1 MGMQAFET
9 ITCDLQGAM
18 ASVTLNRPESRNAM
32 SHQMVEELLS
42 CFHELADDSRYSTV
56 RVVVLRAAGTVFS
69 AGGDVR
75 DLAALHSPEE
85 SRAAVARLDEL
96 LASVNEAPQ
105 VIVARVQGAVR
116 GGGLGL
122 ICVSDIAIASES
134 ASFAL
139 PEVRLGLVPAIISPY
154 VIARVGLPRA
164 RHMMLGGQGISAAA
178 AAQYGLVHM
187 TAADEELDHVVES
200 VTSEVLKGAPGAL
213 RACKRLL
220 LGSAGQTLET
230 RVDLLNELRAS
241 AEAQAGMLAFLRK
254 EPPPWVVGSS

>member
-1 MGMQAFET
+1 MRAFET
-9 ITCDLQGAM
+9 ITCDLQGAV

-42 CFHELADDSRYSTV
+42 CFHELADDSLYGAI
-56 RVVVLRAAGTVFS
+56 RVVVVRAAGTVFS

-75 DLAALHSPEE
+75 DLAAVQSPEK

-96 LASVNEAPQ
+96 LAGVNEAPQ
-105 VIVARVQGAVR
+105 VIIARVQGAVR

-122 ICVSDIAIASES
+122 VCVSDIAIASNS
-134 ASFAL
+134 ATFAL

-164 RHMMLGGQGISAAA
+164 RQLMLGGQEIGAAA

-187 TAADEELDHVVES
+187 TTADEELDQVVES
-200 VTSEVLKGAPGAL
+200 ITTEVLKGAPEAL

-220 LGSAGQTLET
+220 LGSTGQTLDA
-230 RVDLLNELRAS
+230 RVDLLNELRS
-241 AEAQAGMLAFLRK
+241 SREAQAGMLAFLRK
-254 EPPPWVVGSS
+254 EPPPWTIQS

>member
-1 MGMQAFET
+1 ME
-9 ITCDLQGAM
+9 DWDW
-18 ASVTLNRPESRNAM
+18 SVSLI
-32 SHQMVEELLS
+32 LL
-42 CFHELADDSRYSTV
+42 LPR
-56 RVVVLRAAGTVFS
+56 RAH
-69 AGGDVR
+69 R
-75 DLAALHSPEE
+75 
-85 SRAAVARLDEL
+85 
-96 LASVNEAPQ
+96 
-105 VIVARVQGAVR
+105 
-116 GGGLGL
+116 
-122 ICVSDIAIASES
+122 
-134 ASFAL
+134 FAL